1 MSSLTNWP
9 HVDLAVVAEV
19 AKYKLMMDSRGVE
32 EPEIA
37 LKRTSMSDFAF
48 RFLRAELL
56 RVSFFMKIRNDGTNT
71 PRIGLCR

>member
-1 MSSLTNWP
+1 MSSVTNWP

-56 RVSFFMKIRNDGTNT
+56 GVSFMKIRNDGTNT